1 MTALHEASHK
11 GHHQVVQTLLEHG
24 ADVNALDKVSST
36 KLTKNNSL
44 HFDHDL
50 FYFNSLKIYFLG
62 K

>member
-36 KLTKNNSL
+36 KLPKNNSL

-50 FYFNSLKIYFLG
+50 FYFNS
-62 K
+62 